1 MISYYED
8 LMQWLSDYCKRH
20 HIHVFYKSELD
31 PNQKS
36 YSYRYPRVIFLNDHW
51 QVANEKPFILAHEI
65 GHAMCAKEDLVTS
78 KDTYSNISKNEC
90 KANIFAVKLL
100 RKYCE
105 ESDIEFDSIYD
116 FADAFGI
123 PRKYQYLLNEVCY

>member
-51 QVANEKPFILAHEI
+51 QIANEKPFILAHEI
-65 GHAMCAKEDLVTS
+65 GHAMCTKEDLVTS
-78 KDTYSNISKNEC
+78 KDTYSNISKMNVRQIFLQLNFYE
-90 KANIFAVKLL
+90 NIVRNLILNLILFMILQMLL
-100 RKYCE
+100 VYLE
-105 ESDIEFDSIYD
+105 NTNIY
-116 FADAFGI
+116 
-123 PRKYQYLLNEVCY
+123 